1 MSAQTESEKKLA
13 ALEAV
18 KYIRDGMTIGL
29 GTGSTAFYA
38 VGAIGDLVKQGMQIK
53 AVPTSVQ
60 TKQLA
65 RSLHIPLVEINE
77 VNEIDITID
86 GADEFTTNF
95 ELIKGGGG
103 ALLREKVVAS
113 LTKENIIIA
122 DSSKHVQKLGKFK
135 LPVEV
140 IPFAMNYVISQLRG
154 VGGEGVIRKKDNN
167 IYMTDSKNYIIDVDF
182 GLIGNPAKFANEL
195 DHITGIVEH
204 GLFINLT
211 QRIIMAE
218 EKTIHQF
225 QNHKL
230 G

>member
-113 LTKENIIIA
+113 LTKENITIA

-182 GLIGNPAKFANEL
+182 GLIGNPAKLANEL

-204 GLFINLT
+204 GLFINRT
-211 QRIIMAE
+211 NRIIMAE

-225 QNHKL
+225 QNHKP